1 MAGHLEGDRPGQMK
15 ESEEKP
21 VDEQALIVKVDGG
34 LASVV
39 INRPHRR
46 NALDEPTIRRLQN
59 VLAGLRGTE
68 VSALII
74 AGAGT
79 KAFSAG
85 DDLKALA
92 ARSLSSEPS
101 NTTYWL
107 ELTDQV
113 EELPFPVIAAIEGYC
128 VGGGLELALACDLRI
143 AGSGAVLALP
153 EVTLNALPSGGA
165 TFRLPRVIGLGRA
178 REMIQF
184 GRRLGATEAMEWG
197 LVSEVVQEG
206 RSVERANEVARWL
219 SGISR
224 STSVRAKALVTF
236 SYSAPSATAR
246 YIAALADA
254 IQISSTEF
262 QAGITGFADRDKA
275 NRQAGTPEKGVEE

>member
-1 MAGHLEGDRPGQMK
+1 MHEQK
-15 ESEEKP
+15 
-21 VDEQALIVKVDGG
+21 VIDEQALIVEMQNGV
-34 LASVV
+34 ASVV

-46 NALDEPTIRRLQN
+46 NAMDEPTIRRFQD
-59 VLAGLRGTE
+59 VLAGFRGTD

-85 DDLKALA
+85 DDLKAMA
-92 ARSLSSEPS
+92 GRSRSSEPS

-153 EVTLNALPSGGA
+153 EVTMNGLPSGGA

-184 GRRLGATEAMEWG
+184 GRRLGATEGMQWG
-197 LVSEVVQEG
+197 LVSEVVPEG
-206 RSVERANEVARWL
+206 RSVERAHEVARWVT
-219 SGISR
+219 GISR
-224 STSVRAKALVTF
+224 STLARAKAMVTF

-254 IQISSTEF
+254 IQLSSAEF
-262 QAGITGFADRDKA
+262 QAGIAGFADRDKA
-275 NRQAGTPEKGVEE
+275 NRQAGDSDKGVED